1 MLETIITSF
10 FQFSNF
16 LLFFIILL
24 IVLGFMYY
32 KNKYSAVELQIK
44 TMYELMTSLTNEQD
58 RLLRIVYNHESQ
70 LNNVYTTLSNKPEIQ
85 KQQSTNKIDVEYMN
99 ETESVD
105 DNDSYEEDDDSKS
118 SHTEENINDLDII
131 CAESIPR
138 QTVYDEFEELPNE
151 NINIDVLEEV
161 NADDEE
167 KSVDFEVDLE
177 EPEEEEE
184 EEEKVDDL
192 IMDLQESEGAIPR
205 QKTIIINQNN
215 DVDTIDYDKM
225 HVKVLKNLVTEKQLA
240 TNVSKLKK
248 NELVSLLKNHKPN

>member
-70 LNNVYTTLSNKPEIQ
+70 LNNLYTSLSNKPDIQ
-85 KQQSTNKIDVEYMN
+85 KQRADNKIDVEYLN
-99 ETESVD
+99 ETESLED
-105 DNDSYEEDDDSKS
+105 DNNSYEEDDDSKS

-138 QTVYDEFEELPNE
+138 QTVHDEFEELPNE
-151 NINIDVLEEV
+151 DINIDVLEEV
-161 NADDEE
+161 DDEE
-167 KSVDFEVDLE
+167 KSGDFQIEVDLE
-177 EPEEEEE
+177 DPEGNEEN
-184 EEEKVDDL
+184 VDDL
-192 IMDLQESEGAIPR
+192 IMDLQESECNIPK

-215 DVDTIDYDKM
+215 EVDTIDYDKM

>member
-32 KNKYSAVELQIK
+32 KNKYGAIDLQIK

-58 RLLRIVYNHESQ
+58 RLLRIVYNHETQ
-70 LNNVYTTLSNKPEIQ
+70 LNDVCTALSNRPVIQ
-85 KQQSTNKIDVEYMN
+85 KQQKIDVDYTN
-99 ETESVD
+99 ETESVED
-105 DNDSYEEDDDSKS
+105 DSEIYEEDDDSKS
-118 SHTEENINDLDII
+118 SNTEEDFDVVG
-131 CAESIPR
+131 AESTTR
-138 QTVYDEFEELPNE
+138 HTVDDEFEELPNE
-151 NINIDVLEEV
+151 DINIDVLEEL
-161 NADDEE
+161 DDEE
-167 KSVDFEVDLE
+167 KSVDFKIEVELE
-177 EPEEEEE
+177 TPEEDEEN
-184 EEEKVDDL
+184 VDDL
-192 IMDLQESEGAIPR
+192 IMDLQESEGEIPR
-205 QKTIIINQNN
+205 QKTIIINQSSE
-215 DVDTIDYDKM
+215 VDTIDYDKM